1 MERTFDDTAQPG
13 LRQRLGKWIES
24 AGPRNFITALI
35 VINAITLGLETSPA
49 VKGAVADAL
58 RMLEALILGV
68 FVLEILIKLFA
79 FGPRFFRGGW
89 NVFDFCIVGAS
100 LVSGIGSLEILRSL
114 RILRVLRLLSTI
126 GHLRMI
132 IESLLAAIP
141 SIAWI
146 VFLLGLVFYIFGV
159 MGTNLFGAAFP
170 DWFGSVPVSMFTL
183 FQIMTLDSWSM
194 GVARPVMEV
203 YPYAY
208 IFFIS
213 FILISSLTIL
223 NVFIG
228 IIVNTMQSLTWAQED
243 EKRAAQEA
251 KANAEREEMLTHLR
265 RLSLQVEQLSARLA
279 EHETNGER
287 SRY

>member
-58 RMLEALILGV
+58 RMVEALILGV